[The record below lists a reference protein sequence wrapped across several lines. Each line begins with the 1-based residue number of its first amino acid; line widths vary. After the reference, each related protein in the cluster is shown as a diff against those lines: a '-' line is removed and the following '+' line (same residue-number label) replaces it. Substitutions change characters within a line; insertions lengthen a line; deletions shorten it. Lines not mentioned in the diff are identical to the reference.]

1 MVGSCISEV
10 GHEHRGMELGAKE
23 EECGTDQKEV
33 GMAKTIAEYRKGFE
47 DLYNEMC
54 NEHGI
59 KASVSVFR
67 ETAMVCPIDELAL
80 TVVHIEID

>member
-1 MVGSCISEV
+1 MDSYRTCRSMACLLRYNGDESKYF
-10 GHEHRGMELGAKE
+10 KE
-23 EECGTDQKEV
+23 EV

-54 NEHGI
+54 KEHDI

-67 ETAMVCPIDELAL
+67 ETAIVCPIDELSL
-80 TVVHIEID
+80 TVVRIEID

>member
-1 MVGSCISEV
+1 MGEGISEV
-10 GHEHRGMELGAKE
+10 GYEHSGMELGTKAEGCESCKE
-23 EECGTDQKEV
+23 EV

-54 NEHGI
+54 KEHGI

-67 ETAMVCPIDELAL
+67 ETAIVCPIDEWSL

>member
-1 MVGSCISEV
+1 
-10 GHEHRGMELGAKE
+10 
-23 EECGTDQKEV
+23 
-33 GMAKTIAEYRKGFE
+33 MAKTIAEYRKGFE

-67 ETAMVCPIDELAL
+67 ETAIVSPIDELSL